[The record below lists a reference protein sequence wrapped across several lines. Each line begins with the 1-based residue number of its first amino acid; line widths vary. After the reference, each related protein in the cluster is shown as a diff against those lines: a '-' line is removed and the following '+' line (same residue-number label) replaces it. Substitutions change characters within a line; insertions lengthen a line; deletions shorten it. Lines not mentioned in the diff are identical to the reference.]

1 MATAEDDANDSRDNQ
16 DEQSADEE
24 IRGKHEGDACVVDAA
39 QVKDGEDQKNGDAQ
53 KDGVSLQSGHG
64 RDQRA
69 DARGNSDG
77 GGEDVIGEQRGG
89 GDKAGEGAKIGA
101 RDGVRAA
108 ARWIG
113 RDGLQVGNVNDQEQG
128 DDGGADGH
136 DVLHAEKAERNEQ
149 AESGFRAVSSGAE
162 TVESENGNAGGGAN
176 LFGALIT
183 GLKRLAQDDI
193 NEIHAS
199 CGPVEISEFPFVRSS
214 AAKSN
219 AYRGFIIAS
228 RRVAIQLR
236 HA

>member
-16 DEQSADEE
+16 DEQSANEE
-24 IRGKHEGDACVVDAA
+24 IRGKHE
-39 QVKDGEDQKNGDAQ
+39 
-53 KDGVSLQSGHG
+53 
-64 RDQRA
+64 A
-69 DARGNSDG
+69 DAGGDSDG

-89 GDKAGEGAKIGA
+89 GDKAGERTEVGA
-101 RDGVRAA
+101 RNGVGASS
-108 ARWIG
+108 RWIS
-113 RDGLQVGNVNDQEQG
+113 RDGLQVGNVNNQEQG

-149 AESGFRAVSSGAE
+149 AESGFRAISSGTEAVEAE
-162 TVESENGNAGGGAN
+162 YGDAGGGAN

-199 CGPVEISEFPFVRSS
+199 CGPVEISEAPFVRSS